1 MQSLDSTLEVISEC
15 FSRRPHT
22 EQGDKFK
29 KKSNKNIFLSKLIVN
44 NRKSRSKSSKIQV
57 QILNASN
64 LLKLQNSANIVRSTT
79 KMSSNDRFERFKTW
93 IARSSNRVKL
103 FSEVFNAAIKL
114 IELPDSSWNLNW
126 NSFLKDFQFYILT
139 EHSVQRTVLTST
151 RDVRRV
157 TNSKLLSL
165 FSRPQIQMFP
175 NLMQTSLEFSQ
186 RRSLVKSAQW
196 SSKSNLN
203 LIQRKFSNARAQY
216 IQKYSSESRLENE
229 N

>member
-1 MQSLDSTLEVISEC
+1 MSAFRVGRTQNKETNL
-15 FSRRPHT
+15 
-22 EQGDKFK
+22 

-79 KMSSNDRFERFKTW
+79 KMSSNDRFERFKTR

-114 IELPDSSWNLNW
+114 IELPDSSWKLNW

-196 SSKSNLN
+196 SSK
-203 LIQRKFSNARAQY
+203 FSNARAQY
-216 IQKYSSESRLENE
+216 ISKIFIRKPFGKLITSATNCPNGTFKGSWWNPSV
-229 N
+229 